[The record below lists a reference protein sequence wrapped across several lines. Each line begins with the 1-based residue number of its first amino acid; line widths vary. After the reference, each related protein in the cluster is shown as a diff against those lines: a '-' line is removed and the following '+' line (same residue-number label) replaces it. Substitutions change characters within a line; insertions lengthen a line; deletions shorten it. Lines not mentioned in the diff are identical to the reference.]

1 MIVIQDLEEEE
12 RSGVCPP
19 RKGSSASHTDGSAG
33 GGGALTGA
41 PSEKAVVLSVRVV
54 VSLGISEQNFLTSVK
69 LSLFNDMGT
78 VNYNINFLI
87 CDSNFVPVVD
97 DDII

>member
-1 MIVIQDLEEEE
+1 MGCVLLEKAAVHPTLM
-12 RSGVCPP
+12 GLL
-19 RKGSSASHTDGSAG
+19 

>member
-19 RKGSSASHTDGSAG
+19 RKGSSASHTDGSA